1 MGQRIMI
8 HNIILI
14 IVVTILITATQ
25 VMLKIALQQI
35 GSITNFREF
44 LLIQLWSI
52 IFSKYFLAM
61 IAGMAIAAIIWFFV
75 VSRAQL
81 SLVYPLLSMSYVW
94 MMFVSWRVFNE
105 PITVNKVVGTLVIC
119 LGVIILSLRG
129 GTSR

>member
-1 MGQRIMI
+1 MI